1 MCFLLSPQ
9 QATPENTTTIEIRLK
24 DPKLHPTHEHITHD
38 EQHNPDK
45 LYVHESG
52 LLLLP
57 ESHPEYLNLIRLQ
70 LENQELTQ
78 WKAQLLRRIQS
89 ERAEVTRLKAIYNT
103 KFGGSSKH
111 KYFMS
116 QSSQEDNNNIPDDG
130 TYERIIANLVRENTL
145 LEQKKNM
152 LASEIF
158 DERKELLQMQVEL
171 AIKKFQ
177 I

>member
-1 MCFLLSPQ
+1 MHSVSHDVEHHHLHRQ
-9 QATPENTTTIEIRLK
+9 QS
-24 DPKLHPTHEHITHD
+24 
-38 EQHNPDK
+38 NPDK
-45 LYVHESG
+45 LFVQENG
-52 LLLLP
+52 LLMLP

-78 WKAQLLRRIQS
+78 WKLQLQRRIQN
-89 ERAEVTRLKAIYNT
+89 ERAEVTRLKAIYNS
-103 KFGGSSKH
+103 KFGGNIKQ
-111 KYFMS
+111 KYLMT
-116 QSSQEDNNNIPDDG
+116 QCSQESNNSNNNIPDDG

-152 LASEIF
+152 LANEIF
-158 DERKELLQMQVEL
+158 EESKDLIQMQVEL